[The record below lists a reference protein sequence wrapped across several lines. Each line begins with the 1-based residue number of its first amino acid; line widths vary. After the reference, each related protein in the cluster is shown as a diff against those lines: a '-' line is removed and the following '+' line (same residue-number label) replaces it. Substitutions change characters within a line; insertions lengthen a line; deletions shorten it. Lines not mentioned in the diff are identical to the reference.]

1 MKKSDLDMVQDLF
14 GTTFTHM
21 CESAAIAEA
30 MESQLADV
38 IQYAQEY
45 FGASEHIK
53 ALSLMVVM
61 PWEVSPYLIT
71 DRQLTVKLEVWLT
84 PQQQYLSLSERDKKA
99 LHRAFEAIRKG
110 L

>member
-1 MKKSDLDMVQDLF
+1 MKKSDLIMVEDLF
-14 GTTFTHM
+14 GTTFTHL

-30 MESQLADV
+30 MESQLADAV
-38 IQYAQEY
+38 LYAQRY
-45 FGASEHIK
+45 GASEHIECL
-53 ALSLMVVM
+53 LSMVIM
-61 PWEVSPYLIT
+61 PWEVNPYLIT

-84 PQQQYLSLSERDKKA
+84 PQPEYLSLNETDKKA

>member
-1 MKKSDLDMVQDLF
+1 MKKSDLD
-14 GTTFTHM
+14 
-21 CESAAIAEA
+21 I
-30 MESQLADV
+30 
-38 IQYAQEY
+38 IQEY

-71 DRQLTVKLEVWLT
+71 DRQLTVKLEVWLA
-84 PQQQYLSLSERDKKA
+84 PQVEYQTLNESDRKA

>member
-1 MKKSDLDMVQDLF
+1 MVEDLF
-14 GTTFTHM
+14 GTTFTHL

-30 MESQLADV
+30 MESQLADAV
-38 IQYAQEY
+38 IYAQEY
-45 FGASEHIK
+45 GASEHIFDL
-53 ALSLMVVM
+53 LSMVIM
-61 PWEVSPYLIT
+61 PWEVNPYLIT

-84 PQQQYLSLSERDKKA
+84 PQSEYLSLNERDKKA

>member
-1 MKKSDLDMVQDLF
+1 MKKSDLVMIEDLF
-14 GTTFTHM
+14 GRSFNHL

-30 MESQLADV
+30 MESQLADA

-61 PWEVSPYLIT
+61 PWEASPYLIT

-84 PQQQYLSLSERDKKA
+84 PQLKYQSLSETDKQA